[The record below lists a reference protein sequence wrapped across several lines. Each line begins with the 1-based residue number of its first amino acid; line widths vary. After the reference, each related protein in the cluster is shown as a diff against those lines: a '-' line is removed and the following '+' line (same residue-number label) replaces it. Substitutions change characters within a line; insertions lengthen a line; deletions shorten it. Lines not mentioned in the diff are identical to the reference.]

1 MTFDTKTG
9 VITCNPP
16 AGLPA
21 ASYSFTVT
29 ATNAG
34 GKVSFNVPLQ
44 LLGSGDPVW
53 QVINGVTGGNTYA
66 GVNSMKYDSN
76 CNCLYIAGTTTGNLD
91 GQTIPTTGGA
101 RSGFLSKYDL
111 NGNKLWTK
119 VFGVSGSSSI
129 NTNGITVDS
138 SGNIYITG
146 GVESGNFNGL
156 TISVGASPNVA
167 GYIIKYDPA
176 GNVVWTASSAPNVR
190 HYYSGIVIDINS
202 DIVVAGAVYASSI
215 DGMTNTGW
223 ADQAVIAQ
231 KFDKTTGARIN
242 GAIVGGS
249 SSLGTDGYGVGSDSS
264 GNIYV
269 AGASRAP
276 SPNCGIG
283 STAYWRPV
291 LFRFNSSMS
300 YIGCTFITVSSTA
313 FAFGATASPNGES
326 YISGYGSGTIDS
338 IGPIGTTDGY
348 FTKFDNLGNKLWT
361 KRLGVP
367 GAITTINSVVYE
379 PNVNMIYITGLTNGN
394 LAGTVTG
401 TRDMFV
407 AKYDPS
413 GNQIWIKMQGI
424 NNDSIGLGVGDGT
437 SIVFDQSKTMYSFG
451 HTNVTVNGITNPA
464 APNNALFLVRNVQ

>member
-1 MTFDTKTG
+1 
-9 VITCNPP
+9 
-16 AGLPA
+16 
-21 ASYSFTVT
+21 
-29 ATNAG
+29 
-34 GKVSFNVPLQ
+34 
-44 LLGSGDPVW
+44 
-53 QVINGVTGGNTYA
+53 
-66 GVNSMKYDSN
+66 
-76 CNCLYIAGTTTGNLD
+76 
-91 GQTIPTTGGA
+91 
-101 RSGFLSKYDL
+101 
-111 NGNKLWTK
+111 
-119 VFGVSGSSSI
+119 
-129 NTNGITVDS
+129 
-138 SGNIYITG
+138 
-146 GVESGNFNGL
+146 
-156 TISVGASPNVA
+156 
-167 GYIIKYDPA
+167 
-176 GNVVWTASSAPNVR
+176 
-190 HYYSGIVIDINS
+190 
-202 DIVVAGAVYASSI
+202 
-215 DGMTNTGW
+215 
-223 ADQAVIAQ
+223 
-231 KFDKTTGARIN
+231 
-242 GAIVGGS
+242 
-249 SSLGTDGYGVGSDSS
+249 

-451 HTNVTVNGITNPA
+451 HTNGTVNGITNPA